1 MPGHSGWIP
10 CRSRNNFD
18 LKASSALSEH
28 RALRIP
34 NISGSTTILLSNGW
48 PSLLKLTLALQGS
61 VSLLPD
67 FKAGRTDPVHCWP
80 IGIRP
85 RDVQGYHGRRQ
96 PSINRVV
103 ADASG
108 FLTLIQS
115 GDRPIFV
122 RSSVATSI

>member
-115 GDRPIFV
+115 GDRLIFV